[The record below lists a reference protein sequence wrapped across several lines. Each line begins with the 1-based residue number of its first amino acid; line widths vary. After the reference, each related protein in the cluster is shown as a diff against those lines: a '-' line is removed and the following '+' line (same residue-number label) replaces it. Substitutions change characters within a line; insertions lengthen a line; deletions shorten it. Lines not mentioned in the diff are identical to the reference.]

1 MKETDFARYLTQF
14 LAVYLPGQV
23 GSKRNTQLAY
33 RDSFS
38 LFLRYCRDQENL
50 LPEKMTI
57 ANVNRELIL
66 RFLQWLEEERN
77 CKHRQGINVSL
88 LSIHFSAF

>member
-14 LAVYLPGQV
+14 LSTYLPGQV

-38 LFLRYCRDQENL
+38 LFLRCSIGNQCNTWNSNY
-50 LPEKMTI
+50 
-57 ANVNRELIL
+57 
-66 RFLQWLEEERN
+66 
-77 CKHRQGINVSL
+77 QGIRRSRNW
-88 LSIHFSAF
+88 I